1 MSKLN
6 LFEPRLFRPAL
17 NDPFDS
23 MFNRFMAPMRMEM
36 ENGALDM
43 RLDVT
48 EVDGKYKVRADIPG
62 FKKEDINVRIDGNI
76 VQIDAASKKQKE
88 TKEEG
93 GKVLRSERWEGA
105 VSRTFSLTQ
114 DVDESKAIAKYEDGV
129 LTLELP
135 KKATSIS
142 KRLQIQ

>member
-1 MSKLN
+1 MSNLS
-6 LFEPRLFRPAL
+6 LFEPRLFKPAFS
-17 NDPFDS
+17 DPFES
-23 MFNRFMAPMRMEM
+23 MFNRFMAPTRMEM

-48 EVDGKYKVRADIPG
+48 EVDGKYKVCADIPG
-62 FKKEDINVRIDGNI
+62 VKKEDINVRIDGNI
-76 VQIDAASKKQKE
+76 VQIDAAAKKHKE
-88 TKEEG
+88 TKDNG

-114 DVDESKAIAKYEDGV
+114 DVDESKATAKYEDGV

-135 KKATSIS
+135 KMATSTA